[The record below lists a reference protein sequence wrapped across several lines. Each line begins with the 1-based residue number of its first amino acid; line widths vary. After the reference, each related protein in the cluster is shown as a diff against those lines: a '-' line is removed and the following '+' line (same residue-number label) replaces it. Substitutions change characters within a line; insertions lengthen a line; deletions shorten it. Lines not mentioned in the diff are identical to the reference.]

1 MTHIEHLIQNDQRH
15 NGATL
20 GTFWYKHFVGMG
32 QFYSMP
38 TCDPNS
44 QVILWIQSPSY
55 VRTCDAQSMEA
66 GEAWKAMY
74 PHPLPVV
81 LQQASFSSGD
91 WESFQAAVNS
101 EVLKFK
107 SITRAAR
114 LAIGLVIAIEIMSI
128 ALTRSETIPA
138 WSGMI
143 ISIPTWL
150 IFFAFVFKLVTD
162 NEKVDRELEVVC
174 NRFQQDFAVRYSNQ
188 IFVQY
193 QTLYTS
199 CCKPKGARPTRWITI
214 SKNIQ
219 SGIQMGTQNY
229 NNVTYIN
236 PHQGDPNIFVA
247 QDGKST
253 LPIHQATAVVVSPQN
268 EGPVIGRVV

>member
-1 MTHIEHLIQNDQRH
+1 MS
-15 NGATL
+15 
-20 GTFWYKHFVGMG
+20 FV
-32 QFYSMP
+32 
-38 TCDPNS
+38 
-44 QVILWIQSPSY
+44 
-55 VRTCDAQSMEA
+55 
-66 GEAWKAMY
+66 
-74 PHPLPVV
+74 
-81 LQQASFSSGD
+81 
-91 WESFQAAVNS
+91 
-101 EVLKFK
+101 
-107 SITRAAR
+107 
-114 LAIGLVIAIEIMSI
+114 
-128 ALTRSETIPA
+128 LTRSETIPA

-150 IFFAFVFKLVTD
+150 IFFAFVFKLVAD

-219 SGIQMGTQNY
+219 SGIQMGTQND

-236 PHQGDPNIFVA
+236 PHQVDPNIFVA